1 MDYIEQQ
8 LLRQRR
14 ALAVLMSGSRPAAE
28 SKTAAEELPLAQERS
43 VQGTA
48 AVPVR
53 LRQRSAAGEAVS
65 APRTDTAVYGPETAQ
80 RGVTGF
86 LTAAARTDG
95 ADVQAVSR
103 AIQRDARRYDGGFS
117 LY

>member
-28 SKTAAEELPLAQERS
+28 SKPAAEELPLAQERTT
-43 VQGTA
+43 QDTA
-48 AVPVR
+48 AAPVR
-53 LRQRSAAGEAVS
+53 LRQRSAGGEAVS
-65 APRTDTAVYGPETAQ
+65 ALRANAAVYGPETAQ

-86 LTAAARTDG
+86 AAAAAQTDG

-103 AIQRDARRYDGGFS
+103 VIQRDARRYDGGFS